1 MKGKQDRLSGGSA
14 HWASSYKHCLSIL
27 NISCYAIPGQWDFVI
42 EKNSIY
48 SDFEW

>member
-1 MKGKQDRLSGGSA
+1 VGAQPTEPLVTNTLDLMKV
-14 HWASSYKHCLSIL
+14 WCLSIL

-48 SDFEW
+48 SDFE